1 MAWSERRLTPGFGV
15 ELSGQRIDDALP
27 QSERD
32 AIYAAAMRYGLVVI
46 PGQSLT
52 DDALHDFAGTLGT
65 VFAAPKVEGVPPTK
79 VLPIS
84 NVDDAG
90 EQLPPDDW
98 WVRQNMANELWH
110 IDNTFMRPRA
120 TLSFLYGRE
129 VTPVGGNTE
138 FCDTRLAWESLSD
151 EMKTGLESLTAYH
164 SIMHSRSTYGFD
176 EWSREEQ
183 ERFPPIPRPLVELH
197 RESGRKA
204 MILASHIA
212 AVGDLGPE
220 DTAAMMNLYMGLATI
235 PENCYAHRW
244 TQGDLLLW
252 DNRCIMHRATP
263 FDVAKYR
270 RDMRGLRLMDLA
282 DA

>member
-1 MAWSERRLTPGFGV
+1 MAWTERRLTPGFGI
-15 ELSGQRIDDALP
+15 ELSGQAIDPALP
-27 QSERD
+27 RAERD
-32 AIYAAAMRYGLVVI
+32 AIYAAVMRYGLVVI
-46 PGQSLT
+46 PGQSLS
-52 DDALHDFAGTLGT
+52 DDELHDFAGTLGR

-84 NVDDAG
+84 NVDAAG
-90 EQLPPDDW
+90 KQLPPDDW

-110 IDNTFMRPRA
+110 VDNTFMRPRA

-129 VTPVGGNTE
+129 VTPVGGDTE
-138 FCDTRLAWESLSD
+138 FCDMRLAWEALSAD
-151 EMKTGLESLTAYH
+151 DQARVEGLTAYH
-164 SIMHSRSTYGFD
+164 SIMHSRATYGFD

-183 ERFPPIPRPLVELH
+183 ARFPPIPRPLVALH
-197 RESGRKA
+197 EESGRKSLL
-204 MILASHIA
+204 LASHIA
-212 AVGDLGPE
+212 DIEGMTRDAAAALIGDLTARATAPE
-220 DTAAMMNLYMGLATI
+220 R
-235 PENCYAHRW
+235 CYVHRW

-263 FDVAKYR
+263 FDLARYR